1 MSSNFFQAG
10 DHLQQELA
18 PEPFAKPAAGAV
30 LLHCGIVIAIV
41 LYGVIG
47 GFFHRNFW
55 GGAGPGGAIQVN
67 ITSSIPLPSDHPPNQ
82 NVLATEKPS
91 EAPAPPEPKTKQ
103 SEDETAIPIQGKP
116 KKQQKQEI
124 KQTPKRQPETVPQNR
139 AQYGEQAGTQLPRT
153 MAQGAATGPTSVTDA
168 NFGSLFGWYVDN
180 INRKMETNGYRSLA
194 DPSTPK
200 GARAYISFT
209 IGRDGSV
216 SQVRLDRSSGSATW
230 DTTCVRAAQRV
241 DTFGPL
247 PGQYRGSNLLVSYYC
262 EY

>member
-1 MSSNFFQAG
+1 MSSIFQIG
-10 DHLQQELA
+10 GHFQEGLA
-18 PEPFAKPAAGAV
+18 PEPFARPAAGAV
-30 LLHCGIVIAIV
+30 LLHCGIVVAIV

-47 GFFHRNFW
+47 GFFHHNLW

-91 EAPAPPEPKTKQ
+91 EAPPPPEPKAKQ
-103 SEDETAIPIQGKP
+103 AEDETAIPIQGKP
-116 KKQQKQEI
+116 KKPEQKEAPKTPPKQE
-124 KQTPKRQPETVPQNR
+124 PVPQNR
-139 AQYGEQAGTQLPRT
+139 AQYGEQAGSVMPRAT
-153 MAQGAATGPTSVTDA
+153 AQGAATGPTSVTDA

-180 INRKMETNGYRSLA
+180 INRKMDANGYRSLA
-194 DPSTPK
+194 DPHTPR
-200 GARAYISFT
+200 GTRSYISFM
-209 IGRDGSV
+209 IARDGSV
-216 SQVRLDRSSGSATW
+216 SQVRLDRTSGSASW

-247 PGQYRGSNLLVSYYC
+247 PAQYRGNSLMVSFYC

>member
-1 MSSNFFQAG
+1 MSASFQLG
-10 DHLQQELA
+10 EHLQQELA
-18 PEPFAKPAAGAV
+18 PEPLARPAAGSV
-30 LLHCGIVIAIV
+30 LLHCGVVIAIV

-47 GFFHRNFW
+47 GFFRHNLW

-91 EAPAPPEPKTKQ
+91 EAPAPPEPKAKQ
-103 SEDETAIPIQGKP
+103 AEDLDAIPIQGKL
-116 KKQQKQEI
+116 KKPQQQEV
-124 KQTPKRQPETVPQNR
+124 KRIPPQQQPVPQNR
-139 AQYGEQAGTQLPRT
+139 AQYGEQAGSVLPKN
-153 MAQGAATGPTSVTDA
+153 MAQGSGGPTNVADA

-180 INRKMETNGYRSLA
+180 INRKMEANGYRSLA
-194 DPSTPK
+194 DPHTPK
-200 GARAYISFT
+200 GARAYISFN

-230 DTTCVRAAQRV
+230 DSVCVRAAQRV

-247 PGQYRGSNLLVSYYC
+247 PGGYRGSNLMVSYYC

>member
-1 MSSNFFQAG
+1 MSSPLFQAG

-18 PEPFAKPAAGAV
+18 PEPLGKPAAGAV

-47 GFFHRNFW
+47 GFFHRNMW

-91 EAPAPPEPKTKQ
+91 EAPAPPEPKAKQ
-103 SEDETAIPIQGKP
+103 AEDETAIPIQGKV
-116 KKQQKQEI
+116 KKPQQQEI
-124 KQTPKRQPETVPQNR
+124 KQTPKHQPDVPKNT
-139 AQYGEQAGTQLPRT
+139 AQYGEQAGSQLPRA
-153 MAQGAATGPTSVTDA
+153 MSPGAATGPTTVTDA

-180 INRKMETNGYRSLA
+180 INRKMDANGYRSLA
-194 DPSTPK
+194 DPRTPK
-200 GARAYISFT
+200 GARAYISFG
-209 IGRDGSV
+209 IARDGSV
-216 SQVRLDRSSGSATW
+216 SQVRIDRSSGSPTW
-230 DTTCVRAAQRV
+230 DSTCVRAAQRV

-247 PGQYRGSNLLVSYYC
+247 PAQYRGSNLMVSYYC